1 MEFETLYK
9 QTFAQVHCPARVA
22 VAAAQPAKRRR
33 FGWVIWLAAPQKHTK
48 QLIAAVALLLIA
60 APPQLCP

>member
-22 VAAAQPAKRRR
+22 VAAAQPAPLFKYNAQT
-33 FGWVIWLAAPQKHTK
+33 VL
-48 QLIAAVALLLIA
+48 
-60 APPQLCP
+60 

>member
-33 FGWVIWLAAPQKHTK
+33 FGWVICLGRAA
-48 QLIAAVALLLIA
+48 AAGRRCTGAGGVHQPA
-60 APPQLCP
+60 

>member
-22 VAAAQPAKRRR
+22 VAAAQPAPRVLK
-33 FGWVIWLAAPQKHTK
+33 VK
-48 QLIAAVALLLIA
+48 QA
-60 APPQLCP
+60 